1 MEEREKGNV
10 LYARHWARFMTRTSQ
25 AYPALQEAIPVFGS
39 RNQSRTSQ
47 TSCIIQWLAAHN
59 KLRTRMHHQQSRLTC
74 QALRPVLR
82 LLRDR
87 RYPPSRRRGPQPI
100 KNFTNARR
108 HPLHPSGS
116 CGPPQVVFETDAHHP
131 PHYHGQPHVKNFTN
145 QGRSAHRYPDLAA

>member
-87 RYPPSRRRGPQPI
+87 RHPPSTRRCLQPVKI
-100 KNFTNARR
+100 FTNARR
-108 HPLHPSGS
+108 HALFLSGS
-116 CGPPQVVFETDAHHP
+116 CGPQRVVYETDSLRHP
-131 PHYHGQPHVKNFTN
+131 VRRCAQRAENLPNALRHPFDP
-145 QGRSAHRYPDLAA
+145 S